1 MNPLKQ
7 GLIDSRLFSP
17 MEDEQVLWPSTD
29 SNSNSNS
36 NSMVSATLGRVMSTL
51 LSARPKKLQDA
62 ISRLHSP
69 PKRGSFVTLEES
81 LWILHTYVREAAQ
94 REESLDEILV
104 PITQHSLKHKESKH
118 GNQAMI
124 LFNWLFQDE
133 IIFQALATNLAGI
146 IRRKDDRY
154 IALGWC
160 ILVRGLVE
168 YEISMKQFINNG
180 IKDKYRSLLKFFSSC
195 ISHLISI
202 VCIGSTLQGGFE
214 LPTRLSVAAA
224 DCILALTEALT
235 KKDLVSDGSDDR
247 LKPSNPNLSFLPI
260 TSAPAAFVEK
270 KVKPT
275 SRSPDVL
282 NNMEMKL
289 LLWDHLDELIIL
301 VQRLDAWSRKSRS
314 LHAYGLERVL
324 KWLQGTKGHYAHL
337 QTEAGSQMHKTGVL
351 LLSSC
356 WKHYGMLMHLEDYKF
371 YWHYKELV
379 DQYLSGI
386 QFYADNYTEEHA
398 ENKESGV
405 ETIKFFLNCL
415 SLLLGH
421 LDGKQFENAM
431 SEDGLRISRVLIS
444 QLHCADVDVIDGAV
458 CILKAVI
465 FRSNSSLAGSS
476 LTNTREMDALLPLLL
491 HLLDERDGTARAVVV
506 LIAEYCSI
514 STDNQCLKEVLQ
526 RLASGAVLQRRNA
539 IDVISELFHISPDSV
554 YCRQDIANHLLKL
567 LGDEELVIR
576 AQATKLIPMMDPSLL
591 LPALVRLVC
600 SSDEVVHSSASNTFV
615 AVLKYH
621 NKKFEVLCMLLDC
634 LSNICQ
640 NPDLPQAL
648 GDRGKEGSKLD
659 ADRVLKLIPQWSESV
674 EDWNSLIEPLIDK
687 MFAEPSNAIIVRFL
701 SYISEHLADAVD
713 VVFHRLLLHTR
724 QQNRWENQNYEVDN
738 PLKLEHSLFDRL
750 CPLLIIRLLPLRV
763 FNDLNS
769 SLIYGEL
776 CKQDTG
782 YFDIH
787 DAESVAGI
795 LLNRA
800 FNKFEFE
807 DVRKLSAELCG
818 RIHPQVLFPLI
829 ASQLEH
835 AVDARDVL
843 KIKACLFSICT
854 SLVARGRDSLL
865 HPNVL
870 KIRNTIETILLW
882 PSSNGDEVSKAQ
894 HGCIDCLALMICTE
908 LQALESFRDLTSKNT
923 SLVRMDSS
931 RDAAMRDSVRSY
943 VIHQLTRDKDCTYEA
958 SISMSFVLCMANV
971 LISACQKIPDSCKR
985 PFAREILPRL
995 IQSVEVMMES
1005 EYRAACLQVFF
1016 SAVYH
1021 LKSTILPYTSD
1032 LLRVSLKSLREGS
1045 EKEKMAGAKLMASL
1059 MASEEAIVNSIA
1071 GGLLEAITVLS
1082 SLSSSDPSPDVRQV
1096 SEKLL
1101 ACLTSL

>member
-1 MNPLKQ
+1 
-7 GLIDSRLFSP
+7 

-29 SNSNSNS
+29 SDSNS

-202 VCIGSTLQGGFE
+202 VCIGSCSTLQGGFE

-600 SSDEVVHSSASNTFV
+600 SSDEVVHSSARNAFV

-674 EDWNSLIEPLIDK
+674 SLIILQFVYFI
-687 MFAEPSNAIIVRFL
+687 
-701 SYISEHLADAVD
+701 
-713 VVFHRLLLHTR
+713 
-724 QQNRWENQNYEVDN
+724 
-738 PLKLEHSLFDRL
+738 LF
-750 CPLLIIRLLPLRV
+750 
-763 FNDLNS
+763 
-769 SLIYGEL
+769 YY
-776 CKQDTG
+776 K
-782 YFDIH
+782 
-787 DAESVAGI
+787 
-795 LLNRA
+795 
-800 FNKFEFE
+800 
-807 DVRKLSAELCG
+807 
-818 RIHPQVLFPLI
+818 
-829 ASQLEH
+829 
-835 AVDARDVL
+835 
-843 KIKACLFSICT
+843 
-854 SLVARGRDSLL
+854 
-865 HPNVL
+865 
-870 KIRNTIETILLW
+870 
-882 PSSNGDEVSKAQ
+882 
-894 HGCIDCLALMICTE
+894 
-908 LQALESFRDLTSKNT
+908 
-923 SLVRMDSS
+923 
-931 RDAAMRDSVRSY
+931 
-943 VIHQLTRDKDCTYEA
+943 
-958 SISMSFVLCMANV
+958 
-971 LISACQKIPDSCKR
+971 
-985 PFAREILPRL
+985 
-995 IQSVEVMMES
+995 
-1005 EYRAACLQVFF
+1005 
-1016 SAVYH
+1016 
-1021 LKSTILPYTSD
+1021 
-1032 LLRVSLKSLREGS
+1032 
-1045 EKEKMAGAKLMASL
+1045 
-1059 MASEEAIVNSIA
+1059 
-1071 GGLLEAITVLS
+1071 
-1082 SLSSSDPSPDVRQV
+1082 
-1096 SEKLL
+1096 
-1101 ACLTSL
+1101 

>member
-1 MNPLKQ
+1 MKAKAPLEIERVVVRDLEHLLFVYKI
-7 GLIDSRLFSP
+7 GVLMLKEAMDMWRALVDSTNSDISP
-17 MEDEQVLWPSTD
+17 IAMFYD
-29 SNSNSNS
+29 S
-36 NSMVSATLGRVMSTL
+36 
-51 LSARPKKLQDA
+51 
-62 ISRLHSP
+62 
-69 PKRGSFVTLEES
+69 S
-81 LWILHTYVREAAQ
+81 LWA
-94 REESLDEILV
+94 S
-104 PITQHSLKHKESKH
+104 S
-118 GNQAMI
+118 
-124 LFNWLFQDE
+124 
-133 IIFQALATNLAGI
+133 IIGAP
-146 IRRKDDRY
+146 
-154 IALGWC
+154 
-160 ILVRGLVE
+160 E
-168 YEISMKQFINNG
+168 
-180 IKDKYRSLLKFFSSC
+180 
-195 ISHLISI
+195 
-202 VCIGSTLQGGFE
+202 GGFE

-301 VQRLDAWSRKSRS
+301 VQRLDAVRFEIESNYKEFFSS
-314 LHAYGLERVL
+314 LLSFTVRFLHQL
-324 KWLQGTKGHYAHL
+324 
-337 QTEAGSQMHKTGVL
+337 GSQMHKTGVL

-386 QFYADNYTEEHA
+386 QLESSDAGFISYDMIQFSKVSIRTVADKPHMQFYADNYTEEHA

-600 SSDEVVHSSASNTFV
+600 SSDEVVHSSARNAFV

-659 ADRVLKLIPQWSESV
+659 ADRVLKLIPQWSESDV
-674 EDWNSLIEPLIDK
+674 LDNDDRARKNLHAFIGHIYLPPFIQVMEAFAKYKPLDQPLDQDFAK
-687 MFAEPSNAIIVRFL
+687 M
-701 SYISEHLADAVD
+701 
-713 VVFHRLLLHTR
+713 
-724 QQNRWENQNYEVDN
+724 
-738 PLKLEHSLFDRL
+738 
-750 CPLLIIRLLPLRV
+750 
-763 FNDLNS
+763 DLGNS
-769 SLIYGEL
+769 S
-776 CKQDTG
+776 
-782 YFDIH
+782 
-787 DAESVAGI
+787 VAP
-795 LLNRA
+795 
-800 FNKFEFE
+800 
-807 DVRKLSAELCG
+807 KLSTWDE
-818 RIHPQVLFPLI
+818 
-829 ASQLEH
+829 
-835 AVDARDVL
+835 AV
-843 KIKACLFSICT
+843 
-854 SLVARGRDSLL
+854 
-865 HPNVL
+865 
-870 KIRNTIETILLW
+870 
-882 PSSNGDEVSKAQ
+882 
-894 HGCIDCLALMICTE
+894 
-908 LQALESFRDLTSKNT
+908 
-923 SLVRMDSS
+923 
-931 RDAAMRDSVRSY
+931 
-943 VIHQLTRDKDCTYEA
+943 
-958 SISMSFVLCMANV
+958 
-971 LISACQKIPDSCKR
+971 
-985 PFAREILPRL
+985 
-995 IQSVEVMMES
+995 
-1005 EYRAACLQVFF
+1005 
-1016 SAVYH
+1016 
-1021 LKSTILPYTSD
+1021 
-1032 LLRVSLKSLREGS
+1032 
-1045 EKEKMAGAKLMASL
+1045 
-1059 MASEEAIVNSIA
+1059 
-1071 GGLLEAITVLS
+1071 
-1082 SLSSSDPSPDVRQV
+1082 SSSSGN
-1096 SEKLL
+1096 
-1101 ACLTSL
+1101 TG

>member
-1 MNPLKQ
+1 
-7 GLIDSRLFSP
+7 

-29 SNSNSNS
+29 SDSNS

-202 VCIGSTLQGGFE
+202 VCIGSCSTLQGGFE

-600 SSDEVVHSSASNTFV
+600 SSDEVVHSSARNAFV

-648 GDRGKEGSKLD
+648 GDRGKGSKLD

-674 EDWNSLIEPLIDK
+674 SLIILQFVYFI
-687 MFAEPSNAIIVRFL
+687 
-701 SYISEHLADAVD
+701 
-713 VVFHRLLLHTR
+713 
-724 QQNRWENQNYEVDN
+724 
-738 PLKLEHSLFDRL
+738 LF
-750 CPLLIIRLLPLRV
+750 
-763 FNDLNS
+763 
-769 SLIYGEL
+769 YY
-776 CKQDTG
+776 K
-782 YFDIH
+782 
-787 DAESVAGI
+787 
-795 LLNRA
+795 
-800 FNKFEFE
+800 
-807 DVRKLSAELCG
+807 
-818 RIHPQVLFPLI
+818 
-829 ASQLEH
+829 
-835 AVDARDVL
+835 
-843 KIKACLFSICT
+843 
-854 SLVARGRDSLL
+854 
-865 HPNVL
+865 
-870 KIRNTIETILLW
+870 
-882 PSSNGDEVSKAQ
+882 
-894 HGCIDCLALMICTE
+894 
-908 LQALESFRDLTSKNT
+908 
-923 SLVRMDSS
+923 
-931 RDAAMRDSVRSY
+931 
-943 VIHQLTRDKDCTYEA
+943 
-958 SISMSFVLCMANV
+958 
-971 LISACQKIPDSCKR
+971 
-985 PFAREILPRL
+985 
-995 IQSVEVMMES
+995 
-1005 EYRAACLQVFF
+1005 
-1016 SAVYH
+1016 
-1021 LKSTILPYTSD
+1021 
-1032 LLRVSLKSLREGS
+1032 
-1045 EKEKMAGAKLMASL
+1045 
-1059 MASEEAIVNSIA
+1059 
-1071 GGLLEAITVLS
+1071 
-1082 SLSSSDPSPDVRQV
+1082 
-1096 SEKLL
+1096 
-1101 ACLTSL
+1101 

>member
-1 MNPLKQ
+1 MDGYTTTNYKCGLRPMKHRYSENDAVLVLGTYRVLELEDVCIMFNVVHIEMNCATYKTM
-7 GLIDSRLFSP
+7 GWIWTRRMKSR
-17 MEDEQVLWPSTD
+17 
-29 SNSNSNS
+29 N
-36 NSMVSATLGRVMSTL
+36 
-51 LSARPKKLQDA
+51 LQFFYPTPFHFPA
-62 ISRLHSP
+62 HSL
-69 PKRGSFVTLEES
+69 FVTS
-81 LWILHTYVREAAQ
+81 
-94 REESLDEILV
+94 
-104 PITQHSLKHKESKH
+104 
-118 GNQAMI
+118 GMI
-124 LFNWLFQDE
+124 GVYQWSDARL
-133 IIFQALATNLAGI
+133 IRNLGF
-146 IRRKDDRY
+146 DR
-154 IALGWC
+154 
-160 ILVRGLVE
+160 
-168 YEISMKQFINNG
+168 
-180 IKDKYRSLLKFFSSC
+180 
-195 ISHLISI
+195 
-202 VCIGSTLQGGFE
+202 
-214 LPTRLSVAAA
+214 
-224 DCILALTEALT
+224 
-235 KKDLVSDGSDDR
+235 
-247 LKPSNPNLSFLPI
+247 
-260 TSAPAAFVEK
+260 
-270 KVKPT
+270 
-275 SRSPDVL
+275 
-282 NNMEMKL
+282 
-289 LLWDHLDELIIL
+289 
-301 VQRLDAWSRKSRS
+301 
-314 LHAYGLERVL
+314 
-324 KWLQGTKGHYAHL
+324 
-337 QTEAGSQMHKTGVL
+337 
-351 LLSSC
+351 
-356 WKHYGMLMHLEDYKF
+356 
-371 YWHYKELV
+371 
-379 DQYLSGI
+379 
-386 QFYADNYTEEHA
+386 
-398 ENKESGV
+398 
-405 ETIKFFLNCL
+405 
-415 SLLLGH
+415 
-421 LDGKQFENAM
+421 
-431 SEDGLRISRVLIS
+431 
-444 QLHCADVDVIDGAV
+444 
-458 CILKAVI
+458 
-465 FRSNSSLAGSS
+465 
-476 LTNTREMDALLPLLL
+476 
-491 HLLDERDGTARAVVV
+491 
-506 LIAEYCSI
+506 

-659 ADRVLKLIPQWSESV
+659 ADRVLKLVPQWSESV

-724 QQNRWENQNYEVDN
+724 QQNRWENRNYEVDN

-750 CPLLIIRLLPLRV
+750 CPLLIVRLLPLRV

-776 CKQDTG
+776 CKQG
-782 YFDIH
+782 YFDIN

-795 LLNRA
+795 LLNRCS
-800 FNKFEFE
+800 
-807 DVRKLSAELCG
+807 KLSAELCG

-865 HPNVL
+865 HPIVL

-882 PSSNGDEVSKAQ
+882 PSSDGDEVSKAQ

-1005 EYRAACLQVFF
+1005 EYRAACLQ
-1016 SAVYH
+1016 
-1021 LKSTILPYTSD
+1021 STILPYTSD

>member
-1 MNPLKQ
+1 MESYLQ
-7 GLIDSRLFSP
+7 LAFSLLCGSVMDCFFFSP
-17 MEDEQVLWPSTD
+17 
-29 SNSNSNS
+29 
-36 NSMVSATLGRVMSTL
+36 
-51 LSARPKKLQDA
+51 
-62 ISRLHSP
+62 
-69 PKRGSFVTLEES
+69 
-81 LWILHTYVREAAQ
+81 
-94 REESLDEILV
+94 
-104 PITQHSLKHKESKH
+104 
-118 GNQAMI
+118 
-124 LFNWLFQDE
+124 
-133 IIFQALATNLAGI
+133 
-146 IRRKDDRY
+146 
-154 IALGWC
+154 
-160 ILVRGLVE
+160 
-168 YEISMKQFINNG
+168 G
-180 IKDKYRSLLKFFSSC
+180 IKDKYCSLLKFFSSC

-324 KWLQGTKGHYAHL
+324 KWLQGTKGHYVHI

-371 YWHYKELV
+371 YRHYKELV

-386 QFYADNYTEEHA
+386 QFYADNYTEEHT

-415 SLLLGH
+415 SLLLGRF
-421 LDGKQFENAM
+421 DGKQFENAM

-476 LTNTREMDALLPLLL
+476 LTDTREMDAVLPLLL

-659 ADRVLKLIPQWSESV
+659 ADGVLKLIPQWSESV

-724 QQNRWENQNYEVDN
+724 QQNRWENRNYEVDN

-782 YFDIH
+782 YFDIN

-865 HPNVL
+865 HPIVL
-870 KIRNTIETILLW
+870 KIRNTIETVLLW
-882 PSSNGDEVSKAQ
+882 PSSDGDEVSKAQ

-923 SLVRMDSS
+923 SLVRMDSCS

-958 SISMSFVLCMANV
+958 SISMPFVLCMANV

-1032 LLRVSLKSLREGS
+1032 LLKVSLKSLREGS

-1059 MASEEAIVNSIA
+1059 MASEETIVNSIA

>member
-1 MNPLKQ
+1 
-7 GLIDSRLFSP
+7 

-29 SNSNSNS
+29 SNSNSNSNS

-713 VVFHRLLLHTR
+713 VVFHQLLLHTR

-865 HPNVL
+865 HPIVL

>member
-1 MNPLKQ
+1 M
-7 GLIDSRLFSP
+7 
-17 MEDEQVLWPSTD
+17 
-29 SNSNSNS
+29 
-36 NSMVSATLGRVMSTL
+36 
-51 LSARPKKLQDA
+51 
-62 ISRLHSP
+62 
-69 PKRGSFVTLEES
+69 
-81 LWILHTYVREAAQ
+81 
-94 REESLDEILV
+94 
-104 PITQHSLKHKESKH
+104 
-118 GNQAMI
+118 
-124 LFNWLFQDE
+124 
-133 IIFQALATNLAGI
+133 
-146 IRRKDDRY
+146 
-154 IALGWC
+154 
-160 ILVRGLVE
+160 
-168 YEISMKQFINNG
+168 
-180 IKDKYRSLLKFFSSC
+180 
-195 ISHLISI
+195 
-202 VCIGSTLQGGFE
+202 GGFE

-260 TSAPAAFVEK
+260 TLAPAAFVEK

-314 LHAYGLERVL
+314 LHAYGLEKVL
-324 KWLQGTKGHYAHL
+324 KWLQGTKGHYVHI

-351 LLSSC
+351 LLSSR

-371 YWHYKELV
+371 YQHYKELV

-386 QFYADNYTEEHA
+386 QFYADNYTEEHT

-415 SLLLGH
+415 SLLLGRF
-421 LDGKQFENAM
+421 DDKQFENAM
-431 SEDGLRISRVLIS
+431 SEDGLRISRVLTS
-444 QLHCADVDVIDGAV
+444 QLHCADVDVVDGAV
-458 CILKAVI
+458 YILKAVI

-476 LTNTREMDALLPLLL
+476 LTDTRKMDAVLPLLL

-506 LIAEYCSI
+506 LIAEYSQI
-514 STDNQCLKEVLQ
+514 TSALRKFYSVL
-526 RLASGAVLQRRNA
+526 LLAVLQRRNA
-539 IDVISELFHISPDSV
+539 IDVISELFHISPDS
-554 YCRQDIANHLLKL
+554 QDIANHLLKL
-567 LGDEELVIR
+567 LGDEEL
-576 AQATKLIPMMDPSLL
+576 DPSLL

-600 SSDEVVHSSASNTFV
+600 SSDEVVHSSARNAFV

-724 QQNRWENQNYEVDN
+724 QQNRWENRNYEVDN

-776 CKQDTG
+776 CKQG
-782 YFDIH
+782 YFDIN

-865 HPNVL
+865 HPFVL
-870 KIRNTIETILLW
+870 KIRNTIETVLLW
-882 PSSNGDEVSKAQ
+882 PSSDGDEVSKAQ

-923 SLVRMDSS
+923 
-931 RDAAMRDSVRSY
+931 RDAAMRNSVRSY

-1032 LLRVSLKSLREGS
+1032 LLKVSLKSLREGS
-1045 EKEKMAGAKLMASL
+1045 EK
-1059 MASEEAIVNSIA
+1059 
-1071 GGLLEAITVLS
+1071 
-1082 SLSSSDPSPDVRQV
+1082 
-1096 SEKLL
+1096 
-1101 ACLTSL
+1101 

>member
-1 MNPLKQ
+1 MQ
-7 GLIDSRLFSP
+7 TG
-17 MEDEQVLWPSTD
+17 M
-29 SNSNSNS
+29 
-36 NSMVSATLGRVMSTL
+36 
-51 LSARPKKLQDA
+51 
-62 ISRLHSP
+62 H
-69 PKRGSFVTLEES
+69 
-81 LWILHTYVREAAQ
+81 
-94 REESLDEILV
+94 
-104 PITQHSLKHKESKH
+104 
-118 GNQAMI
+118 
-124 LFNWLFQDE
+124 FN
-133 IIFQALATNLAGI
+133 
-146 IRRKDDRY
+146 
-154 IALGWC
+154 
-160 ILVRGLVE
+160 
-168 YEISMKQFINNG
+168 
-180 IKDKYRSLLKFFSSC
+180 
-195 ISHLISI
+195 
-202 VCIGSTLQGGFE
+202 
-214 LPTRLSVAAA
+214 
-224 DCILALTEALT
+224 
-235 KKDLVSDGSDDR
+235 
-247 LKPSNPNLSFLPI
+247 
-260 TSAPAAFVEK
+260 
-270 KVKPT
+270 
-275 SRSPDVL
+275 
-282 NNMEMKL
+282 
-289 LLWDHLDELIIL
+289 
-301 VQRLDAWSRKSRS
+301 
-314 LHAYGLERVL
+314 
-324 KWLQGTKGHYAHL
+324 
-337 QTEAGSQMHKTGVL
+337 
-351 LLSSC
+351 
-356 WKHYGMLMHLEDYKF
+356 
-371 YWHYKELV
+371 
-379 DQYLSGI
+379 
-386 QFYADNYTEEHA
+386 FYADNYTEEHT

-415 SLLLGH
+415 SLLLGRF
-421 LDGKQFENAM
+421 DGKQFENAM

-444 QLHCADVDVIDGAV
+444 QLHCADVDVVDGAV

-476 LTNTREMDALLPLLL
+476 LTVTRKMDAVLPLLL

-506 LIAEYCSI
+506 LIAEHCSI
-514 STDNQCLKEVLQ
+514 STDNQCLEEVLQ

-600 SSDEVVHSSASNTFV
+600 SSDEVVHSSARNAFV

-648 GDRGKEGSKLD
+648 GDRGKGSKLD

-724 QQNRWENQNYEVDN
+724 QQNRWENRNYEVDN

-776 CKQDTG
+776 CKQG
-782 YFDIH
+782 HLISSNSKMFGNFQL
-787 DAESVAGI
+787 SFVAGFI
-795 LLNRA
+795 PRCY
-800 FNKFEFE
+800 F
-807 DVRKLSAELCG
+807 
-818 RIHPQVLFPLI
+818 H
-829 ASQLEH
+829 
-835 AVDARDVL
+835 
-843 KIKACLFSICT
+843 
-854 SLVARGRDSLL
+854 
-865 HPNVL
+865 
-870 KIRNTIETILLW
+870 LLW
-882 PSSNGDEVSKAQ
+882 PSSDGDEVSKAQ
-894 HGCIDCLALMICTE
+894 HGCIDCLAVMICTE

-923 SLVRMDSS
+923 SLVRMDSCS

-943 VIHQLTRDKDCTYEA
+943 VIHQLTPDKDCTYEA

-1005 EYRAACLQVFF
+1005 EYRAAGLQVFF

-1021 LKSTILPYTSD
+1021 LKSTILPYTFD
-1032 LLRVSLKSLREGS
+1032 LLKVSLKSLREGL

>member
-1 MNPLKQ
+1 
-7 GLIDSRLFSP
+7 

-29 SNSNSNS
+29 SDSNS

-600 SSDEVVHSSASNTFV
+600 SSDEVVHSSARNAFV

-674 EDWNSLIEPLIDK
+674 SLIILQFVYFI
-687 MFAEPSNAIIVRFL
+687 
-701 SYISEHLADAVD
+701 
-713 VVFHRLLLHTR
+713 
-724 QQNRWENQNYEVDN
+724 
-738 PLKLEHSLFDRL
+738 LF
-750 CPLLIIRLLPLRV
+750 
-763 FNDLNS
+763 
-769 SLIYGEL
+769 YY
-776 CKQDTG
+776 K
-782 YFDIH
+782 
-787 DAESVAGI
+787 
-795 LLNRA
+795 
-800 FNKFEFE
+800 
-807 DVRKLSAELCG
+807 
-818 RIHPQVLFPLI
+818 
-829 ASQLEH
+829 
-835 AVDARDVL
+835 
-843 KIKACLFSICT
+843 
-854 SLVARGRDSLL
+854 
-865 HPNVL
+865 
-870 KIRNTIETILLW
+870 
-882 PSSNGDEVSKAQ
+882 
-894 HGCIDCLALMICTE
+894 
-908 LQALESFRDLTSKNT
+908 
-923 SLVRMDSS
+923 
-931 RDAAMRDSVRSY
+931 
-943 VIHQLTRDKDCTYEA
+943 
-958 SISMSFVLCMANV
+958 
-971 LISACQKIPDSCKR
+971 
-985 PFAREILPRL
+985 
-995 IQSVEVMMES
+995 
-1005 EYRAACLQVFF
+1005 
-1016 SAVYH
+1016 
-1021 LKSTILPYTSD
+1021 
-1032 LLRVSLKSLREGS
+1032 
-1045 EKEKMAGAKLMASL
+1045 
-1059 MASEEAIVNSIA
+1059 
-1071 GGLLEAITVLS
+1071 
-1082 SLSSSDPSPDVRQV
+1082 
-1096 SEKLL
+1096 
-1101 ACLTSL
+1101 

>member
-1 MNPLKQ
+1 M
-7 GLIDSRLFSP
+7 
-17 MEDEQVLWPSTD
+17 
-29 SNSNSNS
+29 
-36 NSMVSATLGRVMSTL
+36 
-51 LSARPKKLQDA
+51 
-62 ISRLHSP
+62 
-69 PKRGSFVTLEES
+69 
-81 LWILHTYVREAAQ
+81 
-94 REESLDEILV
+94 
-104 PITQHSLKHKESKH
+104 
-118 GNQAMI
+118 
-124 LFNWLFQDE
+124 
-133 IIFQALATNLAGI
+133 
-146 IRRKDDRY
+146 
-154 IALGWC
+154 
-160 ILVRGLVE
+160 
-168 YEISMKQFINNG
+168 
-180 IKDKYRSLLKFFSSC
+180 
-195 ISHLISI
+195 
-202 VCIGSTLQGGFE
+202 
-214 LPTRLSVAAA
+214 
-224 DCILALTEALT
+224 
-235 KKDLVSDGSDDR
+235 
-247 LKPSNPNLSFLPI
+247 
-260 TSAPAAFVEK
+260 
-270 KVKPT
+270 
-275 SRSPDVL
+275 
-282 NNMEMKL
+282 
-289 LLWDHLDELIIL
+289 
-301 VQRLDAWSRKSRS
+301 
-314 LHAYGLERVL
+314 
-324 KWLQGTKGHYAHL
+324 
-337 QTEAGSQMHKTGVL
+337 
-351 LLSSC
+351 
-356 WKHYGMLMHLEDYKF
+356 
-371 YWHYKELV
+371 
-379 DQYLSGI
+379 
-386 QFYADNYTEEHA
+386 
-398 ENKESGV
+398 
-405 ETIKFFLNCL
+405 NCL
-415 SLLLGH
+415 FLL
-421 LDGKQFENAM
+421 A
-431 SEDGLRISRVLIS
+431 
-444 QLHCADVDVIDGAV
+444 
-458 CILKAVI
+458 
-465 FRSNSSLAGSS
+465 
-476 LTNTREMDALLPLLL
+476 
-491 HLLDERDGTARAVVV
+491 
-506 LIAEYCSI
+506 
-514 STDNQCLKEVLQ
+514 
-526 RLASGAVLQRRNA
+526 
-539 IDVISELFHISPDSV
+539 
-554 YCRQDIANHLLKL
+554 
-567 LGDEELVIR
+567 
-576 AQATKLIPMMDPSLL
+576 DPSLL

-713 VVFHRLLLHTR
+713 VVFHQLLLHTR

-835 AVDARDVL
+835 AVDARDAL

-865 HPNVL
+865 HPIVL

>member
-1 MNPLKQ
+1 
-7 GLIDSRLFSP
+7 

-29 SNSNSNS
+29 SDSNS

-202 VCIGSTLQGGFE
+202 VCIGSCSTLQGGFE

-576 AQATKLIPMMDPSLL
+576 AQATKLIPMM
-591 LPALVRLVC
+591 AI
-600 SSDEVVHSSASNTFV
+600 SARTQIF
-615 AVLKYH
+615 
-621 NKKFEVLCMLLDC
+621 
-634 LSNICQ
+634 
-640 NPDLPQAL
+640 
-648 GDRGKEGSKLD
+648 
-659 ADRVLKLIPQWSESV
+659 LKL
-674 EDWNSLIEPLIDK
+674 
-687 MFAEPSNAIIVRFL
+687 
-701 SYISEHLADAVD
+701 
-713 VVFHRLLLHTR
+713 
-724 QQNRWENQNYEVDN
+724 
-738 PLKLEHSLFDRL
+738 
-750 CPLLIIRLLPLRV
+750 
-763 FNDLNS
+763 
-769 SLIYGEL
+769 
-776 CKQDTG
+776 
-782 YFDIH
+782 
-787 DAESVAGI
+787 
-795 LLNRA
+795 
-800 FNKFEFE
+800 
-807 DVRKLSAELCG
+807 
-818 RIHPQVLFPLI
+818 
-829 ASQLEH
+829 
-835 AVDARDVL
+835 
-843 KIKACLFSICT
+843 
-854 SLVARGRDSLL
+854 
-865 HPNVL
+865 
-870 KIRNTIETILLW
+870 
-882 PSSNGDEVSKAQ
+882 
-894 HGCIDCLALMICTE
+894 
-908 LQALESFRDLTSKNT
+908 
-923 SLVRMDSS
+923 
-931 RDAAMRDSVRSY
+931 
-943 VIHQLTRDKDCTYEA
+943 
-958 SISMSFVLCMANV
+958 
-971 LISACQKIPDSCKR
+971 
-985 PFAREILPRL
+985 
-995 IQSVEVMMES
+995 
-1005 EYRAACLQVFF
+1005 
-1016 SAVYH
+1016 
-1021 LKSTILPYTSD
+1021 
-1032 LLRVSLKSLREGS
+1032 
-1045 EKEKMAGAKLMASL
+1045 
-1059 MASEEAIVNSIA
+1059 
-1071 GGLLEAITVLS
+1071 
-1082 SLSSSDPSPDVRQV
+1082 
-1096 SEKLL
+1096 
-1101 ACLTSL
+1101 